1 MSSYI
6 LAMVDV
12 TNWEQ
17 YKKYTL
23 LTPAIIEQYG
33 GRFLT
38 RGGRMEVLEGSMDD
52 RRMVLLEFPTYED
65 AQAFYNSPEYQAAMK
80 LRKGAAN
87 GTFIALEGL

>member
-12 TNWEQ
+12 INWEQ
-17 YKKYTL
+17 YKKYMQ
-23 LTPAIIEQYG
+23 LTPAVIEQYG

-38 RGGRMEVLEGSMDD
+38 RGGRMDVLEGSMDD

-65 AQAFYNSPEYQAAMK
+65 AQAFYHSPEYQAAK
-80 LRKGAAN
+80 QVREGAAE